1 MLDPDPCFPAVG
13 RRPDTGGMDVTGALL
28 GGGLA
33 RLAVGPSV
41 VRTTLGAT
49 EVATSAAISRA
60 LREVVVAGRIVTRR

>member
-1 MLDPDPCFPAVG
+1 
-13 RRPDTGGMDVTGALL
+13 MDVTGALL